1 MLGSGDGKTEGQSAE
16 TLATAYSGKVDWLHR
31 LWEETAEGQA
41 LQSPARSEGSFAAP
55 KHFKHSS
62 FCHEFTLLFGRGFR
76 NMLRNKMLGRVRIG
90 TALIMGLIIGA
101 IYAGMGNDQGSI
113 QSRCNA
119 HLTR

>member
-1 MLGSGDGKTEGQSAE
+1 LLGSGTGKAKGGDTAE
-16 TLATAYSGKVDWLHR
+16 MLATAYSGKVDRLHR

-41 LQSPARSEGSFAAP
+41 LKSPARSEKTFAAP
-55 KHFKHSS
+55 KHFSKSS

-113 QSRCNA
+113 QSR
-119 HLTR
+119 